1 MNPKVNFYFE
11 KDSKFKKEIESLREI
26 CLKSELEED
35 LKWGV
40 PCYILDGKNVVL
52 IHYFKEYCALLFT
65 KGVLLKD
72 EKKILIQQT
81 EHVQS
86 ARQLRFA
93 TLDEIK
99 NASTT
104 IEKYIAEAIEIEKS
118 GKKVVL
124 KPTKE
129 FDIPEELSEY
139 FKQNKD
145 LKTAFEK
152 LTPGRQRAYL
162 IFFSGAKQSKTRVDR
177 IEKNV
182 ERILSGKGLND

>member
-72 EKKILIQQT
+72 EEKILIQQT

-118 GKKVVL
+118 GEKVVL

-177 IEKNV
+177 IEKNIA
-182 ERILSGKGLND
+182 RIMGGKGLTD